1 MISLE
6 QSSLSLT
13 NGIRSLHY
21 AGGCFAGELS
31 LQHPA
36 ESRNLSIGKFVCYS
50 LCTFTS
56 GYIIYIII
64 YIFFRVKQAHQEGT
78 SVVDVDGSYLYR
90 KYKALVESGEQV
102 VLASVPAVHIT
113 GWVSVTEVNYQNV
126 APSMPSVT
134 SGMLDY

>member
-1 MISLE
+1 M
-6 QSSLSLT
+6 
-13 NGIRSLHY
+13 
-21 AGGCFAGELS
+21 FAIVSVLS
-31 LQHPA
+31 LQVI
-36 ESRNLSIGKFVCYS
+36 LYIY
-50 LCTFTS
+50 TF
-56 GYIIYIII
+56 
-64 YIFFRVKQAHQEGT
+64 FFRVKQAHQEGT

-102 VLASVPAVHIT
+102 VLPSVPAIA

>member
-1 MISLE
+1 M
-6 QSSLSLT
+6 
-13 NGIRSLHY
+13 
-21 AGGCFAGELS
+21 
-31 LQHPA
+31 
-36 ESRNLSIGKFVCYS
+36 
-50 LCTFTS
+50 
-56 GYIIYIII
+56 
-64 YIFFRVKQAHQEGT
+64 
-78 SVVDVDGSYLYR
+78 DVDGSYLYR